1 MQQSFQVDIQ
11 PYSEKSFVIRT
22 NPPRALEPYGGHL
35 APLYCKWN
43 NNLRDPSGQGTLG
56 GWICS
61 KQKEQ
66 LVRSVINQ
74 IQAGQLHPLSSKEF
88 YDQRQGQQPQQ
99 RGPQYNVTQSPMS
112 AAPSTM
118 RPSAGMVS
126 SLLGTPAPTPQQA
139 PLSLAP
145 QQPAVP
151 QAVSQQRNIYTPLT
165 SLPGGITQQY
175 QPVVVQVLRP
185 NEGQTLQLHVGGQ
198 NIPITVESTQSEA
211 GTVTSAI
218 VTLPDDQRTQI
229 QLNREQIR
237 WQIPGFAQ
245 EHTVSLD

>member
-35 APLYCKWN
+35 TPLYCKWN

-74 IQAGQLHPLSSKEF
+74 IQAGQLHPLSSKD
-88 YDQRQGQQPQQ
+88 YYNQLQGQQPQQ
-99 RGPQYNVTQSPMS
+99 RGPQYTVTQSPMS

-118 RPSAGMVS
+118 RPSMGMVS
-126 SLLGTPAPTPQQA
+126 SLFGTPPQQA

-145 QQPAVP
+145 PQQPRVP
-151 QAVSQQRNIYTPLT
+151 QAVPPSRNTYAPLP
-165 SLPGGITQQY
+165 SLPGGITEQY
-175 QPVVVQVLRP
+175 QPVVVQILRP
-185 NEGQTLQLHVGGQ
+185 NEGQTLQLKVSGQ
-198 NIPITVESTQSEA
+198 DIPISVESTQSEA

-218 VTLPDDQRTQI
+218 VTLPDGQRTQI
-229 QLNREQIR
+229 QLDLEKVA

-245 EHTVSLD
+245 EHTISLN